1 MINTTAPHQF
11 GFRRFL
17 SLINL
22 AAVTAV
28 MLAASGCHKDSLSL
42 DEATRPTAATP
53 DPNPDNDGGTG
64 TNSLELMDT
73 TFDRFDFE
81 ATRAGFVRTNSM
93 RAGGVS
99 ADFGDIR
106 VVQYNSPDGNTRVV
120 VEILPYARL
129 AIQITGDDADFV
141 FAHFIENVVSSPT
154 TFSTIAGAAADTMV
168 RAIAFNGINPPIL
181 PTATYALEGEMTYNG
196 NRFYPDG
203 ELMADFANARI
214 GGEISL
220 AGEEAADDFGGT
232 TFADGTTPIT
242 NSDNLTLGL
251 GDVSD
256 AANSGDILNDDLG
269 FSGALNIITAE
280 GFFSSLSGRPTGTY
294 SGRFNDD
301 TDSYVGGNEATAA
314 PQEISGIFGGITDA
328 NNNEL
333 KGGFLGQCSADCRLA
348 VISVMSSTPTAQE
361 RNGQIVLE
369 ITSDLPAPA
378 TGLAVDINIG
388 GALNGEFTANME
400 ADCTNLVCTVMIPA
414 GSDSVDLVLSPLSDF
429 STEHLSTAPG
439 ERWTAT
445 LVDLGSY
452 DVDATSRGVDF
463 TITDLIAAV
472 GIMTSDTPMEGGA
485 AVTLTITSDL
495 AAPAG
500 GLSVTIEIS
509 GNGLMT
515 GEFTANAEADCTTNF
530 PICIVTIPA
539 GSVQVSLILSPLS
552 DFSTE
557 PGERWTATLVDT
569 GAYNPAAGGDDNVGF
584 DITDLIAAVGIMTS
598 DTPMEGGAAVTLT
611 ITSDLAAPAGGLS
624 VTVSISSISGN
635 GLMTGEFTANAE
647 ADCTT
652 NFPICI
658 VTIPAGSVQ
667 VSLILS
673 PLSDFSTEPGERWTA
688 TLVDTGAY
696 NPAAGGDDNVGF
708 DITDLIAA
716 VGIMTSD
723 TPMEG
728 GAAVTLTITSDL
740 AAPAGGLSVT
750 VSISSI
756 SGNGL
761 MTGEF
766 TANAEADCT
775 TNFPICIVTIPAGSV
790 QVSLILSPLS
800 DFSTEPGERW
810 TATLVDTGAYDPATG
825 NENAGFDI
833 TDLIAAVGIMT
844 SDTPME
850 GGAAVTLTIT
860 SDLAAPA
867 GGLSVT
873 IEISGNGLMTGEFTA
888 NAEAV
893 CTGLE
898 CVVIIPAG
906 SNSVSLI
913 LSPLSD
919 FSTEPGERWTATLVD
934 TGAYNSA
941 AGNENAGFAITDL
954 IAAVGIMTGDTARME
969 GGVAVTLTITS
980 DLAAPA
986 GGLNVTVDISGA
998 DGMDFTSADCTSTT
1012 PPRCVVRIPSGMRS
1026 VELIITPLTSDAVE
1040 NIERWT
1046 AMIVPADTVFSVD
1059 SNADDVDFSI
1069 TDPTFPT
1076 AMDGRTLDDLIPLD
1090 NMPDILGVD
1099 EIRDGG
1105 DENDTR
1111 AAIPITGLR
1120 YDDPNGPQIYVQ
1132 RLTYAHLGIWTNGQ
1146 EPTVISLATAMAS
1159 EFDNDFRYAFLGDNA
1174 IAGSDFPNG
1183 GQANYEVEGDA
1194 TYRGVNFFLEGNFVA
1209 TFTGSG
1215 GGTFISNLNAFGAD
1229 PLDDFGSAT
1238 AMVPDVDDLDGDGDT
1253 AELRTVA
1260 TSDRLRFFTSGGINN
1275 DGFSGIPT
1283 LDQAGGFFSAL
1294 STFTSASFSGRFY
1307 DSDTYDRLV
1316 SDPDEV
1322 AGTGLFAAGG
1332 GMNDLHFGF
1341 LGRCNTSCDTPN
1353 IIGLSSTDSRAQEG
1367 GQINLV
1373 IMSDTVAP
1381 MGGFLVMFEISGAID
1396 GEFTLPG
1403 ADCSTNFPI
1412 CTVTIAETTDSVNL
1426 VLSPTDDTT
1435 VETTENWM
1443 VTLMDGTNFIR
1454 DPANNAVAFDIT
1466 DPLPVPIVSPDRTLA
1481 DLNFYDTPDTL
1492 TAGEIRAGD
1501 EGSAG
1506 TITGLQYN
1514 NPVGLPEIYVQRL
1527 QGFAHLGIW
1536 VGGEVPTVSGFD
1548 HNFLYAS
1555 LADNAVAPT
1564 SPTPGAGIA
1573 VYFLEGDAT
1582 YKGVNFFPDGSVRFN
1597 FGTVADGIGTPGMSY
1612 DGSITANGG
1621 TDENHF
1627 GADDARVP
1635 DGSTLG
1641 RFVNATDVLTINLVG
1656 SITADGFVGTRPDSG
1671 GTQISTTTIGT
1682 ASGFFADLGN
1692 PPDITSASFSGR
1704 FYDST
1709 GYSATSGNDPRELAG
1724 AGVIEDGGGTNNL
1737 HFGIIGSCGQACGPG
1752 TNNIP

>member
-1 MINTTAPHQF
+1 MTNSAAPRQS

-22 AAVTAV
+22 AAVSAV
-28 MLAASGCHKDSLSL
+28 MLAASGCHKDSFDL
-42 DEATRPTAATP
+42 DEITRPTATP
-53 DPNPDNDGGTG
+53 DTGTPDDGPT
-64 TNSLELMDT
+64 TNSLELPDT
-73 TFDRFDFE
+73 TFEAFDRYLRDLGFE
-81 ATRAGFVRTNSM
+81 QTDLSEDADAM
-93 RAGGVS
+93 RAG
-99 ADFGDIR
+99 D
-106 VVQYNSPDGNTRVV
+106 PDDSDEPSRAT
-120 VEILPYARL
+120 LP
-129 AIQITGDDADFV
+129 ITGHKYTSRDGDTCVLVEMLGRAHLVIRIIGNIDDADFD
-141 FAHFIENVVSSPT
+141 FALLDENVVTPPT
-154 TFSTIAGAAADTMV
+154 TASTIAGAAADTMV
-168 RAIAFNGINPPIL
+168 RAIAFNGNNPPPPIL

-220 AGEEAADDFGGT
+220 DGAEAEDDFGGT

-242 NSDNLTLGL
+242 NSDNLTLGF

-301 TDSYVGGNEATAA
+301 TDSYVGGNEARAA

-328 NNNEL
+328 DNNGNEL
-333 KGGFLGQCSADCRLA
+333 KGGFLGQCSADCRLP
-348 VISVMSSTPTAQE
+348 VIRVMPSAATIQE
-361 RNGQIVLE
+361 GGQVALM
-369 ITSDLPAPA
+369 ITSDADAPEG
-378 TGLAVDINIG
+378 GLAVDINIG
-388 GALNGEFTANME
+388 GNGVTASEFTFTATGPVT
-400 ADCTNLVCTVMIPA
+400 CTNLVCTVTILE
-414 GSDSVDLVLSPLSDF
+414 DNRQVDLVLTPTSDF
-429 STEHLSTAPG
+429 STEGS
-439 ERWTAT
+439 EDWTAT

-472 GIMTSDTPMEGGA
+472 GIMTSDTPIEGGA

-495 AAPAG
+495 LVPATLTG
-500 GLSVTIEIS
+500 GLTVTVDITGADPDEIQP
-509 GNGLMT
+509 N
-515 GEFTANAEADCTTNF
+515 ADCTNF
-530 PICIVTIPA
+530 PLCIVTIPA
-539 GSVQVSLILSPLS
+539 GRDSVSLILSPLS

-557 PGERWTATLVDT
+557 TESWTASLVD
-569 GAYNPAAGGDDNVGF
+569 GNDYDRAANFEVDF

-611 ITSDLAAPAGGLS
+611 ITSSETVPTTLTGGLA
-624 VTVSISSISGN
+624 VTVSIRDAN
-635 GLMTGEFTANAE
+635 ANEFTANAV
-647 ADCTT
+647 CT
-652 NFPICI
+652 NLVCI
-658 VTIPAGSVQ
+658 VTIPAGGNS

-673 PLSDFSTEPGERWTA
+673 PLSDFSTEPGESWRA
-688 TLVDTGAY
+688 EIV
-696 NPAAGGDDNVGF
+696 NGDDYDLATDFNVVF

-728 GAAVTLTITSDL
+728 GAAVTLTITSSETVPTTLTD
-740 AAPAGGLSVT
+740 GLSVT
-750 VSISSI
+750 IDI
-756 SGNGL
+756 SGANAN
-761 MTGEF
+761 EF
-766 TANAEADCT
+766 TANAVCT
-775 TNFPICIVTIPAGSV
+775 NLVCIVTIPAGMDSV
-790 QVSLILSPLS
+790 DLVLSPLS
-800 DFSTEPGERW
+800 DFSTEPGESW
-810 TATLVDTGAYDPATG
+810 TAEIVNGDDY
-825 NENAGFDI
+825 
-833 TDLIAAVGIMT
+833 
-844 SDTPME
+844 
-850 GGAAVTLTIT
+850 
-860 SDLAAPA
+860 DLA
-867 GGLSVT
+867 T
-873 IEISGNGLMTGEFTA
+873 DFN
-888 NAEAV
+888 
-893 CTGLE
+893 
-898 CVVIIPAG
+898 VV
-906 SNSVSLI
+906 
-913 LSPLSD
+913 
-919 FSTEPGERWTATLVD
+919 
-934 TGAYNSA
+934 
-941 AGNENAGFAITDL
+941 FAITDL

-998 DGMDFTSADCTSTT
+998 DGMDFTSAACTSTT

-1105 DENDTR
+1105 DENGTR

-1132 RLTYAHLGIWTNGQ
+1132 KLTYANLGIWTNGQ
-1146 EPTVISLATAMAS
+1146 VPTVISLATAT
-1159 EFDNDFRYAFLGDNA
+1159 EDDFDNDFRYGFFNDNA
-1174 IAGSDFPNG
+1174 LPGSRFPGG
-1183 GQANYEVEGDA
+1183 GQATYEVEGDA

-1215 GGTFISNLNAFGAD
+1215 GSFTSNLVAGGGPTFA
-1229 PLDDFGSAT
+1229 PDDFGSAN
-1238 AMVPDVDDLDGDGDT
+1238 ARVPDGTNNG
-1253 AELRTVA
+1253 
-1260 TSDRLRFFTSGGINN
+1260 RLTNANDVLSLFVRGNIAN
-1275 DGFSGIPT
+1275 DGFTGTDLQVNST
-1283 LDQAGGFFSAL
+1283 TSGFFADLETNFHAPS
-1294 STFTSASFSGRFY
+1294 SRFSGRFY
-1307 DSDTYDRLV
+1307 DSDTYDRTV

-1322 AGTGLFAAGG
+1322 AGTALFATPD
-1332 GMNDLHFGF
+1332 GMDDLHFGF
-1341 LGRCNTSCDTPN
+1341 LGRCNFACDTPN

-1514 NPVGLPEIYVQRL
+1514 DPVGLPQIYVQRL

-1536 VGGEVPTVSGFD
+1536 TNQQVPTVNEFD
-1548 HNFLYAS
+1548 HVFEYTF
-1555 LADNAVAPT
+1555 LADNAVSNSNLPT
-1564 SPTPGAGIA
+1564 GGIA
-1573 VYFLEGDAT
+1573 QYNFEGDAT
-1582 YKGVNFFPDGSVRFN
+1582 YKGVNFFPDGNLVVD
-1597 FGTVADGIGTPGMSY
+1597 FGANSY
-1612 DGSITANGG
+1612 RGLMTASGSS
-1621 TDENHF
+1621 DENHF

-1635 DGSTLG
+1635 DGTTDG
-1641 RFVNATDVLTINLVG
+1641 RFLVGGTIAMSDRLRIDFAGGTIDRDGTICTNAT
-1656 SITADGFVGTRPDSG
+1656 FCGTWTLPATG
-1671 GTQISTTTIGT
+1671 VTNAPT
-1682 ASGFFADLGN
+1682 GFFADLAG
-1692 PPDITSASFSGR
+1692 ASGSVRGR
-1704 FYDST
+1704 FYHSSGYNPASRDPFEIAGTGEVTDS
-1709 GYSATSGNDPRELAG
+1709 AMNELR
-1724 AGVIEDGGGTNNL
+1724 
-1737 HFGIIGSCGQACGPG
+1737 FGFLGSCNLATTFCGPG
-1752 TNNIP
+1752 NNQITP